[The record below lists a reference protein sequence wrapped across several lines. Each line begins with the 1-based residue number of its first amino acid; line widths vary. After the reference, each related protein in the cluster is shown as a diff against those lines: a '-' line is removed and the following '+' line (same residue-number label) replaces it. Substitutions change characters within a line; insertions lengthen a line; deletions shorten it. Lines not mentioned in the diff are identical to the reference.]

1 MRLQNW
7 DYTSPGYYFVTICI
21 KNVGAGF
28 PRPILGNAINGKME
42 LNQSGNIVN
51 QCWHDLK
58 IHFENIAL
66 DYFMIMPDHI
76 HGIIILKQSGGET
89 PPLRI
94 TLGHVIGYF
103 KYQTTVQINK
113 LNNNP
118 GTILWQ
124 RNYYDHII
132 RNEQSLNEIRTY
144 INNNPSQWSLDK
156 YNSPNSFVLPLKEIE

>member
-89 PPLRI
+89 PPK
-94 TLGHVIGYF
+94 VC
-103 KYQTTVQINK
+103 
-113 LNNNP
+113 
-118 GTILWQ
+118 
-124 RNYYDHII
+124 
-132 RNEQSLNEIRTY
+132 
-144 INNNPSQWSLDK
+144 
-156 YNSPNSFVLPLKEIE
+156 